1 MVLAMVAPGGSK
13 RSDEGATLTKGQ
25 AEARSPDKWM
35 AARVDGLRARGPGD
49 LSAIGIL
56 PRRNR
61 NCHPVAAGPQ
71 RYLLLVDVQTELT
84 PAKIVISSTL
94 VPGNFLE

>member
-1 MVLAMVAPGGSK
+1 
-13 RSDEGATLTKGQ
+13 
-25 AEARSPDKWM
+25 M
-35 AARVDGLRARGPGD
+35 AARVDGLRAKGAGD

-61 NCHPVAAGPQ
+61 NCQPVAAGPQ
-71 RYLLLVDVQTELT
+71 RYSLLVAVQPELT

-94 VPGNFLE
+94 VPRQFSGMSCGGLGEMEQQT